1 MKILITITAI
11 FLAVTSYGEKVGT
24 QVSFQ
29 KDALPY
35 FIDAPILLNALTNA
49 FDISDIGE
57 GRIIPSGMGL
67 QPEKISPPFT
77 FLAKPKGCAGAYSL
91 VIRIPM
97 RIGDTNG
104 RLPLHR
110 IEIQEIEISTEQGGP
125 AYPPQGVGSAD
136 P

>member
-1 MKILITITAI
+1 MKILITIAAI

-35 FIDAPILLNALTNA
+35 FNDAPILLNALTNA

-57 GRIIPSGMGL
+57 GRIIPSGIGL

-77 FLAKPKGCAGAYSL
+77 FQAKPKGSAGAYSL

-97 RIGDTNG
+97 RIGDANG
-104 RLPLHR
+104 RLPLHH
-110 IEIQEIEISTEQGGP
+110 IEIQEIEIRTEQGGP
-125 AYPPQGVGSAD
+125 GYPPQSVGSPD